1 MKYKVGDKFIVE
13 IIKVDEK
20 DPNVPYMILGETWM
34 TEYRID
40 TLAPYF
46 EQPAPVWRDGAVE
59 SWNPQT
65 DSDRKKGYYWRYKG
79 ADTPVEIH
87 LSALSHIGESHHNT
101 YWIPADEFP
110 MPAMP
115 EPVPVPVI
123 EPCPFCNGECEV
135 LEPEPFMDEHWVE
148 CTNRRCR
155 YAGATSETPAE
166 AIAAH
171 NELARKVRA

>member
-1 MKYKVGDKFIVE
+1 MKYKVGDEVLVKG
-13 IIKVDEK
+13 IIE
-20 DPNVPYMILGETWM
+20 
-34 TEYRID
+34 
-40 TLAPYF
+40 
-46 EQPAPVWRDGAVE
+46 
-59 SWNPQT
+59 
-65 DSDRKKGYYWRYKG
+65 
-79 ADTPVEIH
+79 
-87 LSALSHIGESHHNT
+87 
-101 YWIPADEFP
+101 
-110 MPAMP
+110 
-115 EPVPVPVI
+115 PVI

>member
-1 MKYKVGDKFIVE
+1 MKYKVGDEVFAKGVIVSDGDSNHAVGTFYHVKF
-13 IIKVDEK
+13 
-20 DPNVPYMILGETWM
+20 NWATWVCSDM
-34 TEYRID
+34 LY
-40 TLAPYF
+40 P
-46 EQPAPVWRDGAVE
+46 PPVWRDGAVE